1 MEGELTHV
9 LEGHTREVLCLD
21 VKKEA
26 AFSGIIIMSLTTMIL
41 MKMKMMPHQRCP
53 RSWSKGGNFSD
64 DHDDNYNVISRDLH
78 KMVIRGP

>member
-26 AFSGIIIMSLTTMIL
+26 AFSG
-41 MKMKMMPHQRCP
+41 KD
-53 RSWSKGGNFSD
+53 GD
-64 DHDDNYNVISRDLH
+64 DLYDLDNGDRDFAENYARPELSSVLV
-78 KMVIRGP
+78 KRRQFFR